1 MGGGGE
7 NMGGGVLEKIREK
20 MGKEGVWLG
29 RGENGGGGV
38 FSPGPPFKR
47 KKFSPQFEEKTRE
60 KSGEGVGLM

>member
-1 MGGGGE
+1 
-7 NMGGGVLEKIREK
+7 MGGGVLEKIREK

-47 KKFSPQFEEKTRE
+47 KKFSPQFEEKLERKVGRE
-60 KSGEGVGLM
+60 WV